1 MSGSALRRSGVGVV
15 ARVGVRVQEKVF
27 KGVIFFQKVA
37 QGAEGVDEKAP
48 SDSLF
53 RMAALSRPAWQA
65 VSGQKA
71 TTGPVK
77 GIAQLVREATDG
89 GRLIIDGLVDIATDP
104 ESSRR
109 DRVSA
114 YQVLLDRGFGRAV
127 ETSLTL
133 SVDAGSSEALSQ
145 LADAE
150 LERLAAT
157 LAPSTARPVVVLPAA
172 ALSVGPESLPD
183 APPEA
188 LEAPLRP
195 PPPVS
200 PPTPPATTTP
210 VHSLPPP
217 LVRAPRRRIVAPP
230 PVKRPVATVD
240 EPQDLV
246 DASLDTTRSRG

>member
-1 MSGSALRRSGVGVV
+1 MVRNMAGPAPQWF
-15 ARVGVRVQEKVF
+15 AR
-27 KGVIFFQKVA
+27 A
-37 QGAEGVDEKAP
+37 DAN
-48 SDSLF
+48 
-53 RMAALSRPAWQA
+53 
-65 VSGQKA
+65 A
-71 TTGPVK
+71 TRNSTK

-89 GRLIIDGLVDIATDP
+89 GRLIIDTLVAIATGPD
-104 ESSRR
+104 SSDR

-114 YQVLLDRGFGRAV
+114 SSILLDRGFGRAV

-150 LERLAAT
+150 LERLAST

-195 PPPVS
+195 SPSVS
-200 PPTPPATTTP
+200 PPTPPETTTP
-210 VHSLPPP
+210 VHGLPPP
-217 LVRAPRRRIVAPP
+217 LARAPRRRIVAPP
-230 PVKRPVATVD
+230 PRARPAATVD
-240 EPQDLV
+240 TPEDGTDRADGGPGPE
-246 DASLDTTRSRG
+246 APGGGG